1 MSSGGEGTRTLD
13 LRLAK
18 PPLFQLSY
26 TPGSDRDR
34 QSHNSV
40 LWEHHRRPESG
51 HTSVAPVGCGPVDAR
66 TFLGMEP
73 DGDTLHWRMR
83 VVPQLTTP
91 GNFLFGGC
99 GLGAALVA
107 LEAASGRPTVW
118 ATGHYLSY
126 ALTDAELVWEVT
138 LAAVGGH
145 VTQGRAVGSVDGRE
159 ILTVN
164 AALGNDD
171 LAVGGVW
178 VVPPQVPRPISARRG
193 SCPSSSATPSWTAL
207 RCARRG
213 AGPSR
218 RWTVPP
224 ETRIPPSGHASPA
237 TSPLRPPLWPSS
249 ATTSPGRCR
258 SLSGAAPWGGASTT
272 RSAWCS

>member
-1 MSSGGEGTRTLD
+1 
-13 LRLAK
+13 
-18 PPLFQLSY
+18 
-26 TPGSDRDR
+26 
-34 QSHNSV
+34 
-40 LWEHHRRPESG
+40 
-51 HTSVAPVGCGPVDAR
+51 VDAR

-73 DGDTLHWRMR
+73 DGDNLHWRMH
-83 VVPQLTTP
+83 VAPQLTTP

-164 AALGNDD
+164 AALGKDD
-171 LAVGGVW
+171 LEVSGVW
-178 VVPPQVPRPISARRG
+178 VAPPDVPPPDQCPPRFLPEIFRNTIMDSVEVRSARGRSFEEMDG
-193 SCPSSSATPSWTAL
+193 SPGSPDSALWARVPGHLTPSAATLAIFGDYVSGAVSQPLGRRAMGRSLDNTLRMVQLKPTEWVLCDIRIHALVGGYGQGVAFLWSEHGDLLATASQSIAV
-207 RCARRG
+207 R
-213 AGPSR
+213 
-218 RWTVPP
+218 
-224 ETRIPPSGHASPA
+224 
-237 TSPLRPPLWPSS
+237 LWPED
-249 ATTSPGRCR
+249 AALPG
-258 SLSGAAPWGGASTT
+258 
-272 RSAWCS
+272 